1 MYGAMIESF
10 SSLCSTHCG
19 DEIGCLVSSTIHW
32 PVIVCVEE
40 EYKPLSFHHF
50 SQKNPIFNG
59 TVNFWFC
66 SIHIETG
73 KSVDLHQNTSHHPA
87 KHESFDLII
96 VQVYTLSPSLQWH
109 QLPWKPQHVPMAT
122 GQGVECWCSQ
132 STRHKHAFDL
142 SLSLSLPPPPCHLR
156 SVHRES

>member
-1 MYGAMIESF
+1 MIGSF

-19 DEIGCLVSSTIHW
+19 DEIGCLVPSTIHW

-40 EYKPLSFHHF
+40 EYTPLSFHHF

-59 TVNFWFC
+59 TVNFFWFC

-96 VQVYTLSPSLQWH
+96 VQVYTPSLSLQWH

-122 GQGVECWCSQ
+122 GNVGESQ
-132 STRHKHAFDL
+132 STCPKHAFDL
-142 SLSLSLPPPPCHLR
+142 SPSPPCHLR